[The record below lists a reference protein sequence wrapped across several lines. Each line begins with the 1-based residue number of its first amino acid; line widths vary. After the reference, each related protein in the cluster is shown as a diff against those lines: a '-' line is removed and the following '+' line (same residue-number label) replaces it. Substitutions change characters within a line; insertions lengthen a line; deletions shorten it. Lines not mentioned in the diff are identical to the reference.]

1 MTAPEVLYHYIIV
14 RRELSGGALLAQVTH
29 AAGESASKW
38 CFLTSRVLPET
49 TRAAV
54 LVASKE
60 ELEHVL
66 AGLAPSLIIH
76 QRIDEVD
83 GPLKGSTTAVG
94 FIAAKTEFVKGLVAD
109 LKPWSK
115 GP

>member
-1 MTAPEVLYHYIIV
+1 MSPETLYHYIIV

-38 CFLTSRVLPET
+38 SLSTTHSLADT

-60 ELEHVL
+60 ELESVL
-66 AGLAPSLIIH
+66 TKLAASLIIH
-76 QRIDEVD
+76 QRIDETD
-83 GPLKGSTTAVG
+83 GPLKGSTTSVG
-94 FIAAKTEFVKGLVAD
+94 FIAPKSEFVKALVAG